1 MFLNAYCVY
10 FFCHPYIHPQ
20 ASVVFIRGLSD
31 NTTKDGLWNY
41 LENTRRSGGG
51 PVEELEITGNSA
63 RVKFESS
70 EGNHT
75 FCKDGRNVN

>member
-1 MFLNAYCVY
+1 M
-10 FFCHPYIHPQ
+10 
-20 ASVVFIRGLSD
+20 
-31 NTTKDGLWNY
+31 
-41 LENTRRSGGG
+41 ENTRRSGGG

-75 FCKDGRNVN
+75 FCKDSRNVNEGRRDLRYK